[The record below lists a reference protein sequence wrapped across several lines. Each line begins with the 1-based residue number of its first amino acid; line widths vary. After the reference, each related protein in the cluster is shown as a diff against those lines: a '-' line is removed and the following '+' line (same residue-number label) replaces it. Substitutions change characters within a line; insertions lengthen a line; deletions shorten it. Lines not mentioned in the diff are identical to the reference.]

1 LNQQGSAPNVETFE
15 IDSAIMDVPS
25 GGSHV
30 RTAPDRRATMAE
42 VAAAAGVS
50 VPTVSKVVN
59 GRPDVSP
66 ATRRRVEEVLRHRNY
81 SPPRSRTRERVG
93 LMDLVFVDLGSPWA
107 MEILAGV
114 EEVAHRAD
122 MGVVVSAVH
131 GRKRTRPDRRW
142 LEQLAARRS
151 DGVLLILSELSPAQ
165 QAQLDELGIPVVIVD
180 PAGAPGP
187 GVPSVGATNWA
198 GGVAATEH
206 LIGLGHTRIAVIGG
220 PTDVLCSRARVDGY
234 RAAMNAAGLKI
245 PSGYVRTG
253 DFLSPT
259 GYRETLVLLGQAKPP
274 TAIFVCADQMAL
286 GAYEALYERGLRVPD
301 DVSIVGFDD
310 LKEARWGIPPLT
322 TVRQPLAEMAGMGA
336 RMLLSLINGEELDT
350 HRVELSTSLVLRSS
364 TAAPAGG

>member
-1 LNQQGSAPNVETFE
+1 
-15 IDSAIMDVPS
+15 
-25 GGSHV
+25 V

-66 ATRRRVEEVLRHRNY
+66 ATRRRVEEVLRHSNY
-81 SPPRSRTRERVG
+81 SPPRSRSRERVG

-206 LIGLGHTRIAVIGG
+206 LIALGHTRIAVIGG

-245 PSGYVRTG
+245 PAGYIRTG

-259 GYRETLVLLGQAKPP
+259 GYRETLVLLGQTRPP

-301 DVSIVGFDD
+301 DVSIIGFDD

-350 HRVELSTSLVLRSS
+350 HRVELSTSLILRSS
-364 TAAPAGG
+364 TAPPSST